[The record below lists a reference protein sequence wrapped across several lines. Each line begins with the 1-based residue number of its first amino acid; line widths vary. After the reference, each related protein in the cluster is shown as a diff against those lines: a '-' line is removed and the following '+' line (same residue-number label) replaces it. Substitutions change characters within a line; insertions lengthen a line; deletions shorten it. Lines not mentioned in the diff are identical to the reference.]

1 MSAMMRTTITALLL
15 APTLAFAADDMA
27 RANSYDDAWQAKWAA
42 QAKLTRAGAKTKKTP
57 GLVLQVGDSITH
69 ANPYSQWPRR
79 ATGATSADQAVLG
92 WCHASNEVSG
102 DPANPSGFALA
113 IADVSGRRGVTA
125 SGGMD
130 CSEFLTGDGNS
141 GAAMP
146 DLADQAAARAAL
158 GNGGAYDGNLRA
170 STMAAAYADAE
181 VAVIMLGTNDV
192 NQGKTADTVKQEL
205 GRIVDA
211 FTARHIVVVLST
223 IPPHHANDALAA
235 QVSDAI
241 SSLAKEKK
249 LALIDYRAEIL
260 ARRPNDWNGTLM
272 NPGDVHPSAGGGGFD
287 SASDPY
293 ANGGDPGSHRTGAA
307 ASSSGYLLRSWL
319 TIQKLKEVK
328 AALGG

>member
-1 MSAMMRTTITALLL
+1 MIMRSTIAALLL
-15 APTLAFAADDMA
+15 APSLLVAADDMA
-27 RANSYDDAWQAKWAA
+27 RANSYDDAWQPAWTAHAKA
-42 QAKLTRAGAKTKKTP
+42 TRSGAKTKKTP

-79 ATGATSADQAVLG
+79 GAGMTSADQAVVG
-92 WCHASNEVSG
+92 WSHANGEVSG
-102 DPANPSGFALA
+102 DPANPSGFVLA

-125 SGGMD
+125 SSGMD
-130 CSEFLTGDGNS
+130 CTEFLSGDGNA
-141 GAAMP
+141 GVVMP

-158 GNGGAYDGNLRA
+158 GNGGAYEGNLRA

-181 VAVIMLGTNDV
+181 VAVLMLGTNDV
-192 NQGKTADTVKQEL
+192 NQGKAANAVKHEL
-205 GRIVDA
+205 AAIVDQ
-211 FTARHIVVVLST
+211 FTVRYIVVVLST
-223 IPPHHANDALAA
+223 IPPHHANDALAG
-235 QVSDAI
+235 QVSDVI
-241 SSLAKEKK
+241 RQLASEKK

-272 NPGDVHPSAGGGGFD
+272 NAGDVHPSAGGGGFD

-293 ANGGDPGSHRTGAA
+293 ANGGDPATHRTGAA
-307 ASSSGYLLRSWL
+307 ATNSGYLLRSWL